1 MTEDDTFRILQRTS
15 YNEMF
20 KILVTEL
27 TKSYMYANINSDM
40 VINSVLKEHYWTR
53 GEWEKIS
60 DEYNERR

>member
-1 MTEDDTFRILQRTS
+1 
-15 YNEMF
+15 
-20 KILVTEL
+20 
-27 TKSYMYANINSDM
+27 